1 MSYILKIVPLT
12 TLWMLICATFS
23 WACIGSMGNI
33 HRSKGFFQR
42 AGAVETLP
50 GDVIKKPFGFDTP
63 DGFRHAVD
71 SVSHVINDPKV
82 SAIIFCVSFGMIL
95 LIVLTGVQDLNS
107 LGGYSL
113 WIPFAVLLEQ
123 RPDKWL
129 IMVVILVFGV
139 AAMRGLWVMNNSWR
153 SHYGWTW
160 NSITFSFTTAAIAPF
175 APVIIVY
182 NFLTGQYFTQK
193 SSS

>member
-1 MSYILKIVPLT
+1 MSYIFKIVPSI
-12 TLWMLICATFS
+12 TLWMLVCAIFS
-23 WACIGSMGNI
+23 WACIGSMSDVD
-33 HRSKGFFQR
+33 RSKGFLQR

-71 SVSHVINDPKV
+71 SVSHFINDPKV
-82 SAIIFCVSFGMIL
+82 SLIIFWASFGMIL
-95 LIVLTGVQDLNS
+95 LIVLTGVHDLNS

-123 RPDKWL
+123 RPDKWIL
-129 IMVVILVFGV
+129 MVVILIFGA
-139 AAMRGLWVMNNSWR
+139 AAMRGLWVMNNPWR
-153 SHYGWTW
+153 SHSGRTW
-160 NSITFSFTTAAIAPF
+160 ESITFSFTTAAIAPF
-175 APVIIVY
+175 APAIVVY
-182 NFLTGQYFTQK
+182 NLLTGRYFNQK